1 MSQKEARRPGLVQ
14 AALAEKITNAEG
26 ARALGLSVRQFRRLK
41 SAYRTRGL
49 PGLLHGN
56 RGRASSHRR
65 TEKDRTRILQLLTTR
80 YAGLNDCHFTEKLH
94 AVEGITVSREFVRR
108 LRRAAGIGPKRR
120 RRPPR
125 HRTRRLREARRGNPH
140 WP

>member
-49 PGLLHGN
+49 PVADRCSERLLW
-56 RGRASSHRR
+56 
-65 TEKDRTRILQLLTTR
+65 LTT
-80 YAGLNDCHFTEKLH
+80 AC
-94 AVEGITVSREFVRR
+94 
-108 LRRAAGIGPKRR
+108 
-120 RRPPR
+120 
-125 HRTRRLREARRGNPH
+125 
-140 WP
+140 